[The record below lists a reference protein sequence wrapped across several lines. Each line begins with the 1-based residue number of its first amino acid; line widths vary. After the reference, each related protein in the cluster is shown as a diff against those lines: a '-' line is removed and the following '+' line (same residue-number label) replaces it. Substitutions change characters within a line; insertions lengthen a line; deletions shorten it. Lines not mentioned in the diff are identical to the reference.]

1 MRIASWW
8 LGVHNRLMDD
18 GLDRGG
24 TKDLRRLAPALKF
37 LLPYKKQ
44 ILTASFA
51 LVVTACATLLIG
63 QGVRVLID
71 NGFGGGDGD
80 ARTHGIRCS
89 FSQHGQPLS
98 AATTAGQHGRRES
111 ACGRAG
117 RTSNVIV
124 FSADHSLASPATIM
138 REPLRPDM
146 PRWTFSRTFVPPL
159 CI

>member
-44 ILTASFA
+44 ILFASFA

-63 QGVRVLID
+63 QGVRLLID
-71 NGFGGGDGD
+71 NGFGGGD
-80 ARTHGIRCS
+80 ALNEA
-89 FSQHGQPLS
+89 LS
-98 AATTAGQHGRRES
+98 Y
-111 ACGRAG
+111 
-117 RTSNVIV
+117 
-124 FSADHSLASPATIM
+124 L
-138 REPLRPDM
+138 
-146 PRWTFSRTFVPPL
+146 SRL
-159 CI
+159 

>member
-44 ILTASFA
+44 ILFASFA

-63 QGVRVLID
+63 QGVRLLID

-80 ARTHGIRCS
+80 ALNEALSYFISFVVLLTVGTFVRFYFVSWIGERISADIRV
-89 FSQHGQPLS
+89 
-98 AATTAGQHGRRES
+98 A
-111 ACGRAG
+111 
-117 RTSNVIV
+117 V
-124 FSADHSLASPATIM
+124 FSRLLRMHPGFFEVERRGMDAVSYTHLTLPTI
-138 REPLRPDM
+138 LL
-146 PRWTFSRTFVPPL
+146 V
-159 CI
+159 